1 MGISD
6 SSARTPKSPFS
17 RKHGNAPLAVSM
29 LAFLIAIF
37 SYQFNASMLSPAL
50 PSMATELHASA
61 EQISSTQTV
70 FFASSAIFSLF
81 LPSLGDS
88 IGRKKT
94 TIAMLAI
101 STVGCIISATAPNL
115 ALLMLGRA
123 MQGVTGPI
131 ISLCL
136 LMLRNQVQNDRR
148 YARLLAVVTCTNG
161 GIAGIDALA
170 GGWLANVSGYKS
182 VFWTM
187 AATGMLGIILI
198 SLSTRESSLP
208 EPTRMD
214 WPGIGALSMAVS
226 TLLVA
231 LTLLR
236 SENVN
241 FAVPA
246 ALCLISIIGFAAF
259 WRIERAS
266 THPLAPIPFLTR
278 KSTTTF
284 LLTTTIAM
292 SGVFALMNGII
303 PAFAQDKGNGLG
315 MDAASSTLVTLVPYA
330 ITGMATAILSGI
342 LASRIGYIKVFRI
355 GLASTAAVAAF
366 GIFAVITPS
375 KGSVV
380 ALSALLG
387 IGYVGVVNI
396 MINALAVDLSPKTS
410 PGLLP
415 GLNAG
420 AFNLA
425 SGISYLVLYGTQSA
439 TGYAGSMAVSSVI
452 LLAAFAS
459 SLLIRRD

>member
-1 MGISD
+1 
-6 SSARTPKSPFS
+6 
-17 RKHGNAPLAVSM
+17 
-29 LAFLIAIF
+29 
-37 SYQFNASMLSPAL
+37 
-50 PSMATELHASA
+50 
-61 EQISSTQTV
+61 
-70 FFASSAIFSLF
+70 
-81 LPSLGDS
+81 
-88 IGRKKT
+88 
-94 TIAMLAI
+94 
-101 STVGCIISATAPNL
+101 
-115 ALLMLGRA
+115 
-123 MQGVTGPI
+123 
-131 ISLCL
+131 
-136 LMLRNQVQNDRR
+136 
-148 YARLLAVVTCTNG
+148 
-161 GIAGIDALA
+161 
-170 GGWLANVSGYKS
+170 
-182 VFWTM
+182 
-187 AATGMLGIILI
+187 
-198 SLSTRESSLP
+198 
-208 EPTRMD
+208 
-214 WPGIGALSMAVS
+214 
-226 TLLVA
+226 
-231 LTLLR
+231 
-236 SENVN
+236 
-241 FAVPA
+241 
-246 ALCLISIIGFAAF
+246 
-259 WRIERAS
+259 
-266 THPLAPIPFLTR
+266 
-278 KSTTTF
+278 
-284 LLTTTIAM
+284 
-292 SGVFALMNGII
+292 MNGII